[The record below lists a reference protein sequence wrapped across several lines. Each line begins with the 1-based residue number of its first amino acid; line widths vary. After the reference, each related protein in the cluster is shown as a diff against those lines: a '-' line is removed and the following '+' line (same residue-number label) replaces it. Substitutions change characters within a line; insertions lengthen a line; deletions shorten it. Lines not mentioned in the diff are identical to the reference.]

1 MSPPRRA
8 RQSRASLP
16 RAVALAV
23 VSLGIFAAGCSSTGG
38 GSSSQVGHY
47 TVRVATPMFR
57 YGPAQSFG
65 PDFSLA
71 QGQHVIML
79 RKEFGYS
86 RVMTDD
92 GQSGYVASEDLVLA
106 PPPPPAPKTSSS
118 GFARVPYTG
127 RGSGRPGVSSANA
140 QVIQSGPLFGEGE
153 LPPLPEKD
161 PLQPPTRPGFRVN
174 IPSNSSSGPT
184 APTPSSSAETKKKPG
199 FRVRVKSDESR

>member
-1 MSPPRRA
+1 M
-8 RQSRASLP
+8 
-16 RAVALAV
+16 
-23 VSLGIFAAGCSSTGG
+23 SLGIFAAGCSSTGG
-38 GSSSQVGHY
+38 GTASQVGHY

-92 GQSGYVASEDLVLA
+92 GQSGYVASEDLVVA
-106 PPPPPAPKTSSS
+106 PPPPAPPKTSSR

-127 RGSGRPGVSSANA
+127 RGGGRSGVSSANA

-161 PLQPPTRPGFRVN
+161 PLQPTRPGFRVN
-174 IPSNSSSGPT
+174 MPPSSSGSNAPAPSNSG
-184 APTPSSSAETKKKPG
+184 ETKTKPG

>member
-1 MSPPRRA
+1 MVLR
-8 RQSRASLP
+8 
-16 RAVALAV
+16 ALAV
-23 VSLGIFAAGCSSTGG
+23 AAALLAVLVGGCSSTGG
-38 GSSSQVGHY
+38 ATASAVGHY
-47 TVRVATPMFR
+47 TVRVKTPLYR

-79 RKEFGYS
+79 KKEFGYS

-92 GQSGYVASEDLVLA
+92 GQSGYVASEDLAVA
-106 PPPPPAPKTSSS
+106 PPPPPPPKTSSGIFS
-118 GFARVPYTG
+118 RAPRSG
-127 RGSGRPGVSSANA
+127 RGGGRPGVSSANA

-161 PLQPPTRPGFRVN
+161 PLQPPPPDFRVN
-174 IPSNSSSGPT
+174 VP
-184 APTPSSSAETKKKPG
+184 APAPGTNGETKSKPG